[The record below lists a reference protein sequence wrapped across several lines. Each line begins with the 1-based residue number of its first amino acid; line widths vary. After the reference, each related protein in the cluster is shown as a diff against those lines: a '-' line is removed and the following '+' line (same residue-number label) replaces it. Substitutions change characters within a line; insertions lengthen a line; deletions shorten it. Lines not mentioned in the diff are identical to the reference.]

1 MTPPEFDLQR
11 MLFFAVDLAH
21 EAGALLKDAYA
32 KPRQIDFK
40 GSVNLVTQADHAAE
54 ELIVTRLQKHTPD
67 YGILAEERGLVNEQ
81 TAFQWLVDPLDG
93 TNNFA
98 HGFPVFAVSIGL
110 QYEGEPLLGVIY
122 DPLRDECF
130 SAAKGT
136 GARLNDKPIR
146 VSSIA
151 QLEQGLLATGFPYDR
166 QTTEDNNSQAVAA
179 FLRKGQGI
187 RRAGAAALDLAYV
200 ACGRLDGYWEQ
211 RLNPW
216 DIAAGLVIVR
226 EAGGMITPYSGKFDD
241 APVLR
246 GENVVASNG
255 LIHDAMLAVLDSVYI
270 YTDSGMPQLK

>member
-1 MTPPEFDLQR
+1 
-11 MLFFAVDLAH
+11 
-21 EAGALLKDAYA
+21 
-32 KPRQIDFK
+32 
-40 GSVNLVTQADHAAE
+40 
-54 ELIVTRLQKHTPD
+54 
-67 YGILAEERGLVNEQ
+67 LAEERGLVNEQ